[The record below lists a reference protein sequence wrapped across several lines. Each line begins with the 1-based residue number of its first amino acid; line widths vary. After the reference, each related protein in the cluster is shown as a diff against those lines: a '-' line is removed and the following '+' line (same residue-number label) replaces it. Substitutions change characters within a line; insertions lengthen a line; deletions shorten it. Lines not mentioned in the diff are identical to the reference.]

1 MFGGTVKTTALLAR
15 PPTLT
20 TTLPVVAA
28 LGTGTAILVVVQLVG
43 VPAAPLKA
51 TVLEPCGDPNPVPE
65 TVTEVPTPPEVGL
78 KLVIVGGVPAAGG
91 LIVTAIA
98 LYEVVEVKPAV
109 CAVPAAPVV
118 ILNSVSPPLPSIAP
132 KV

>member
-51 TVLEPCGDPNPVPE
+51 TVLEPCGDPNPVPPI
-65 TVTEVPTPPEVGL
+65 VTEVPTPPEGGF
-78 KLVIVGGVPAAGG
+78 KLVMLAGVPAAGG
-91 LIVTAIA
+91 LMVSAMA
-98 LYEVVEVKPAV
+98 L
-109 CAVPAAPVV
+109 
-118 ILNSVSPPLPSIAP
+118 
-132 KV
+132 